1 MAGRPRFSL
10 LRPSDLLS
18 VEFEL
23 VNLEVAPDGSRLMR
37 VDPAVDTLII
47 VHFPPQGLAEATFA
61 VQPPSPPVRTVLSG
75 PSRLVFR
82 VDADELPLTTAALLN
97 WAGWEPV
104 LAPTALPRST
114 LPSPSIPGPALA
126 TEEQTSVEFPWRL
139 ALSPDATS
147 RWRTDTAATAS
158 PYEQLWSAVLRPA
171 GPQRPGVAMPPADV
185 RALGAFAGPVTFGQ
199 VPFDT
204 SLTIEDRRQ
213 IVQLSANFHLPVPGG
228 EFTPE
233 PVAARRLELTTLGAN
248 AELEGRWDYPPPPEQ
263 ELPGFDPIGLR
274 QYQHTGALGRDHF
287 VRTVKIGCLCGTGH
301 QAVVV
306 KTIQRLPAGIQV
318 VASPPDGAQF
328 TGTGY
333 LIETYDVIIQQP
345 RLGYQPLAAAFA
357 HQGRELPLTSIVL
370 TTTTAR
376 VLGPPDDDP
385 SGLHPYWLLNPD
397 GTKLMFHAVGTD
409 IANGTVHFVLP
420 LMFVPYEALGAQ
432 DTIRFR
438 FDNPPAAVTDAH
450 RIDLAGQPLTVAP
463 PGARAGSTV
472 LTTSSIT
479 YDIEQPPGQGN
490 PHPEHAMNP
499 AEAPPTYPPRFLMR
513 VAGLSASSPAVD
525 DLLGGSKPVD
535 LALDQKYLEVGFDG
549 DQNRAQTF
557 VGFVNDLPLAL
568 PTQRGGGLASPDTTA
583 KALSRTL
590 GPVAA
595 PEKLQEGTVDL
606 SAFANTKLLGTIK
619 LEELLPLPLPD
630 GRSAMTFDATAAG
643 VPPTQAQL
651 DDPRFVVNPPRL
663 TTRRQPDGVAA
674 PDLVE
679 TRFLWKPPLRSVAV
693 FPLLT
698 LELDGADLLLD
709 ATTRLVRGGPAS
721 TVVFGRLRHVK
732 LTFANAL
739 SAGIESLTFRAE
751 AGRKVEF
758 GASDVQIT
766 FEGPLAFVNT
776 LQSILPADGFNDPPY
791 VTADAQGVVAG
802 YSLGVP
808 SVVVGIFSIQNI
820 AVNAA
825 LSIPFTD
832 RPAGVRFGICE
843 RHKPFLVTVSLFGGG
858 GFFAVGVS
866 ADGLESVE
874 VALEFGG
881 NISLNLGVASG
892 GVYVM
897 AGIYFGMKGKSI
909 ELTGY
914 LRCGGYL
921 SVLGLISISLEFY
934 LAFTY
939 RKKDPGGSEV
949 WGQASLTVSVKVA
962 IFSTSVTLS
971 VERRF
976 AGSDGDPSFA
986 DTVTLSEWARYLQAF
1001 A

>member
-1 MAGRPRFSL
+1 MAGGPRLSL

-18 VEFEL
+18 LEFEL
-23 VNLEVAPDGSRLMR
+23 VNLEVVSDGSRL
-37 VDPAVDTLII
+37 VAVDAAADALIV
-47 VHFPPQGLAEATFA
+47 VHFPPQGIAEATFTD
-61 VQPPSPPVRTVLSG
+61 QPSGPPVRTVLSG

-82 VDADELPLTTAALLN
+82 VEPDTLALTTAALLD
-97 WAGWEPV
+97 WAGWVPV
-104 LAPTALPRST
+104 LAPTALPRGT
-114 LPSPSIPGPALA
+114 MPSPDIPSPALA
-126 TEEQTSVEFPWRL
+126 SEAQTSVEFPWRL
-139 ALSPDATS
+139 TLSPDASS
-147 RWRTDTAATAS
+147 RWRTDTEATAS
-158 PYEQLWSAVLRPA
+158 PYEQLWSAVLGPA
-171 GPQRPGVAMPPADV
+171 GPQRPGVATPPADV
-185 RALGAFAGPVTFGQ
+185 RAVGAFRGPG
-199 VPFDT
+199 PFDT
-204 SLTIEDRRQ
+204 SLSAENRRQ
-213 IVQLSANFHLPVPGG
+213 TVQLSANFHLPVPGG

-233 PVAARRLELTTLGAN
+233 PLAARRLELTALGAN
-248 AELEGRWDYPPPPEQ
+248 AELEGRWDYPLVPPEQ
-263 ELPGFDPIGLR
+263 QPPGFDPIGLR
-274 QYQHTGALGRDHF
+274 QYQHTGGLGRDHF
-287 VRTVKIGCLCGTGH
+287 VRTVKIGWLCGTGH

-306 KTIQRLPAGIQV
+306 KTVQRLPARLRV
-318 VASPPDGAQF
+318 VDNPPEGAQF
-328 TGTGY
+328 TGTGF
-333 LIETYDVIIQQP
+333 LITTFDVIVQQP
-345 RLGYQPLAAAFA
+345 RLDYGPLAAAFA
-357 HQGRELPLTSIVL
+357 HQGRELPMSSIVL

-376 VLGPPDDDP
+376 VLEPPETRPSWLLQPDD
-385 SGLHPYWLLNPD
+385 
-397 GTKLMFHAVGTD
+397 TKLMFHAVGTD
-409 IANGTVHFVLP
+409 LAGGTVQFALP
-420 LMFVPYEALGAQ
+420 LMFVPYEALGAHR
-432 DTIRFR
+432 TIRAV

-450 RIDLAGQPLTVAP
+450 QIDLTGQPLTVAP
-463 PGARAGSTV
+463 AGDRAGSTV

-479 YDIEQPPGQGN
+479 YDIEQPPGVAN

-499 AEAPPTYPPRFLMR
+499 AGAPPTYIPRFLMR
-513 VAGLSASSPAVD
+513 VDGLSASSPAVD

-535 LALDQKYLEVGFDG
+535 LVLDKTYLAVGFDG
-549 DQNRAQTF
+549 GQNRAQTF
-557 VGFVNDLPLAL
+557 VGFVKDLPLAL
-568 PTQRGGGLASPDTTA
+568 PSQRGGGVASPDTVS

-595 PEKLQEGTVDL
+595 PDKLQEGTVDL
-606 SAFANTKLLGTIK
+606 SAFAKTKLLGTIA
-619 LEELLPLPLPD
+619 LTELLPDLPL
-630 GRSAMTFDATAAG
+630 AFDATAAS
-643 VPPTQAQL
+643 VTPTQAQL
-651 DDPRFVVNPPRL
+651 DDPLFVVNPPRL

-679 TRFLWKPPLRSVAV
+679 TRFLWKPPLRSEKV
-693 FPLLT
+693 FPLLR
-698 LELDGADLLLD
+698 LDLGGADLLLD

-751 AGRKVEF
+751 AGRKMEF

-776 LQSILPADGFNDPPY
+776 LQSILPADGFHDPPY

-802 YSLGVP
+802 YTLGVP
-808 SVVVGIFSIQNI
+808 SVGVGIFSIQSI
-820 AVNAA
+820 AVGAA

-832 RPAGVRFGICE
+832 RPAGVRFAISE
-843 RHKPFLVTVSLFGGG
+843 RHKPFLVTVTLFGGG
-858 GFFAVGVS
+858 GFFVVGVS

-874 VALEFGG
+874 ASLEFGG

-921 SVLGLISISLEFY
+921 SVLGLISLSLEFY

-939 RKKDPGGSEV
+939 RDKDPGGSEV
-949 WGQASLTVSVKVA
+949 FGQATLTVSIEIA
-962 IFSTSVTLS
+962 FFSTSVSLS

-986 DTVTLSEWARYLQAF
+986 DTVTPAEWARYLQAF